1 MRLPCLLKCKIKQ
14 KEQMFV
20 KALKY
25 RRGCSIIYIIKNE
38 RMFLRTWE
46 VHMSN
51 EEYKQIIMELIQK
64 IEDQQILI
72 SIYTVVKNLTE

>member
-1 MRLPCLLKCKIKQ
+1 
-14 KEQMFV
+14 
-20 KALKY
+20 
-25 RRGCSIIYIIKNE
+25 
-38 RMFLRTWE
+38 
-46 VHMSN
+46 MSN